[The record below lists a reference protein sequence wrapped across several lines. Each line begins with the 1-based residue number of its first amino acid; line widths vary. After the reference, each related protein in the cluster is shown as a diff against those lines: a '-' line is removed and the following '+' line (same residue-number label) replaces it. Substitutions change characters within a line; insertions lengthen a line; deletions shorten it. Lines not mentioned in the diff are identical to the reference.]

1 MIIVLL
7 IIQVLSGLLLITG
20 VLLHQPSGEGLGGM
34 TGQSRVFNHR
44 SGLEKGLNQFTAT
57 VAGVFMIS
65 SILLAVI
72 Q

>member
-44 SGLEKGLNQFTAT
+44 SGLEKGLNKFTAT

>member
-7 IIQVLSGLLLITG
+7 IVQILSGLLLITG

-34 TGQSRVFNHR
+34 TGQSRVFNHK
-44 SGLEKGLNQFTAT
+44 SGLERGLNQFTAS
-57 VAGVFMIS
+57 VAGIFVVS
-65 SILLAVI
+65 AILLAVI

>member
-1 MIIVLL
+1 
-7 IIQVLSGLLLITG
+7 
-20 VLLHQPSGEGLGGM
+20 M

>member
-7 IIQVLSGLLLITG
+7 VVQVLSGLLLIAG

-34 TGQSRVFNHR
+34 TGQSRVFNHK
-44 SGLEKGLNQFTAT
+44 SGLEKGLNQFTAS
-57 VAGVFMIS
+57 VAGIFVVS
-65 SILLAVI
+65 AILLAVL